1 MGYKTIQ
8 ETGRYIVIDE
18 GTFGLEKK
26 STSNLNENEL
36 KVVFLETEDCP
47 INEDCVHLI
56 GMLPDEI
63 SSICKYLGAYPTVSI
78 EGKLVYNRLPCL
90 HEDRQVDLEVKIL
103 KSEKC
108 PVDKLGCLGCEYIE
122 NVIIPIQ
129 GNLDKSHAHL
139 VCGKLKAE
147 KG

>member
-1 MGYKTIQ
+1 MEYKTIQ
-8 ETGRYIVIDE
+8 EYERYVIVDE

-36 KVVFLETEDCP
+36 KILFLGVEDCP
-47 INEDCVHLI
+47 IKEDCVRLI
-56 GMLPDEI
+56 STLANEV
-63 SSICKYLGAYPTVSI
+63 SSVCKYLGAYPTVSI

-108 PVDKLGCLGCEYIE
+108 PVDKLHCCGCGDIE
-122 NVIIPIQ
+122 NLIMPIQ
-129 GNLDKSHAHL
+129 GNPDKSHAYL
-139 VCGKLKAE
+139 TCGKLKAE
-147 KG
+147 KA